1 MPTKEKYIDLLTDFG
16 FKKLFGTKANED
28 LLIDFLNQILP
39 PSRQIQKINFSKN
52 EQLGES
58 EFDRIAI
65 FDIFCQGENGEEFIV
80 EIQRQRQLFFKDR
93 SILYSTFPIQQNAK
107 KGKKWNFE
115 LPPIYTIAL
124 LDFVF
129 DEYKDDPNYIH
140 HIELKDKNGKVFYN
154 KLKYIYIELPK
165 FTKKLEELET
175 HFEKWLFVLRWI
187 NKLQKRPRALQE
199 RIFKKIFTMAEIAK
213 YDKKERARYD
223 RIIKQHRDSSNVLE
237 YAVNEGIEKG
247 RERGREEQL
256 FLTIQNAL
264 KADFSLA
271 QISIITNLSIE
282 KLEEIIQAQKW

>member
-247 RERGREEQL
+247 
-256 FLTIQNAL
+256 
-264 KADFSLA
+264 
-271 QISIITNLSIE
+271 IE
-282 KLEEIIQAQKW
+282 KVEKNNFF